1 MVFASNIFIL
11 FMALVL
17 PVYALLTRND
27 RVNGKHV
34 LILLSLF
41 FYSYWLPIYLVLILG
56 SIGFNFA
63 IGWWSINHE
72 DTKNRR
78 IVTGLGIA
86 ANLALLGYFKYFG
99 FFVENLNLLMGWEG
113 NVSKIALPLGIS
125 FFTFQ
130 QISFLVEVYRRHV
143 SQVDFTN
150 YVLFISFFPQLIAGP
165 IVTQAEMLPQLR
177 AKKSW
182 RLRPD
187 HFSLGF
193 FLFSAGLFKKSVLI
207 DPYVPFID
215 IVFDHAA
222 AGHAISFMDGWTG
235 AIGYSFQIYLDFSGY
250 SDMAIGLALIFG
262 LKLPINFFSP
272 YKSASIREFWRRW
285 HITLSRFLQAYVYIP
300 IGGSRHGLTRTVLA
314 LLGTMTLGGLWHG
327 AGWQFVVWG
336 ILHGI
341 MLVVNHLWHNFAQ
354 GVSLLRMITSWRIY
368 RAVMVAV
375 TFAVLAI
382 TWVFFRAPDIDSAMR
397 IIHGMFGLT
406 PEAISVTD
414 ITKGIAIAFPVYFI
428 FVWAFPNTIQI
439 MRRFPVALTSGQFAK
454 QLALRPKR
462 RWLEFRFNLVWAII
476 SLILFLAGWFSLSNL
491 SPFIYFQF

>member
-1 MVFASNIFIL
+1 M
-11 FMALVL
+11 
-17 PVYALLTRND
+17 
-27 RVNGKHV
+27 
-34 LILLSLF
+34 
-41 FYSYWLPIYLVLILG
+41 LILG
-56 SIGFNFA
+56 SIGVNFA
-63 IGWWSINHE
+63 IGLWVLKQTDARKRKIA
-72 DTKNRR
+72 TA
-78 IVTGLGIA
+78 LGIT
-86 ANLALLGYFKYFG
+86 ANLLLLGYFKYFG
-99 FFVENLNLLMGWEG
+99 FFVENINLLFGIQG
-113 NVSKIALPLGIS
+113 NVTKIALPLGIS

-130 QISFLVEVYRRHV
+130 QVSFLVEVYRRHV
-143 SQVDFTN
+143 DRVDFAN

-182 RLRPD
+182 RLRPE

-215 IVFDHAA
+215 VVFDHAA

-262 LKLPINFFSP
+262 LRLPINFFSP
-272 YKSASIREFWRRW
+272 YKAASIREFWRRW

-300 IGGSRHGLTRTVLA
+300 IGGSRHGMARTMLA

-327 AGWQFVVWG
+327 AGWQFIIWG
-336 ILHGI
+336 MLHGA
-341 MLVVNHLWHNFAQ
+341 MLVINHVWHKFAQ
-354 GVSLLRMITSWRIY
+354 ANGVLRRITAWRLY
-368 RAVMVAV
+368 RALMVVV
-375 TFAVLAI
+375 TFAALAV

-397 IIHGMFGLT
+397 IIRGMFGLT
-406 PEAISVTD
+406 DAPSVTD
-414 ITKGIAIAFPVYFI
+414 ITKGIAIAFPVYFA
-428 FVWAFPNTIQI
+428 FVWALPNTIQI
-439 MRRFPVALTSGQFAK
+439 TKRFPVALTGGQFK
-454 QLALRPKR
+454 EQLRLGRKR
-462 RWLEFRFNLVWAII
+462 RWLEFRFNLVWVFA